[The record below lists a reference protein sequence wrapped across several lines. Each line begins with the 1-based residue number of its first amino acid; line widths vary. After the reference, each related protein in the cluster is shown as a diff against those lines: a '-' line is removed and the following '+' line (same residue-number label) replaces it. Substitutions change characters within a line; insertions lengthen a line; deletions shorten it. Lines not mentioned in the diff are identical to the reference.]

1 VKQYLKNLF
10 NDYRFKYLFAI
21 ILIGP
26 ISRSW
31 SAIESNSTVLEAGRV
46 SFNYFFSSFTLSLFF
61 ALVLSLTPIIFDS
74 NKFYILKTIS
84 VILYLSLLAIGFGSF
99 LSGLRF
105 IYGNLKLLYGGT
117 LILLLISFYLKVKL
131 SDYKLRKG
139 VNFLFLFSFFSALV
153 PIFLIINS
161 YYMPYLLDGG
171 TLDNEKV
178 EGNGNVLMLVFDEM
192 SFSYFEKTQNEI
204 PLFMPNLD
212 KLASESNVYSRVAT
226 TYPFTDLAIPSML
239 SGINSI
245 ENFAKSGERID
256 ISEGPLKS
264 LKNSHRIYSNLGVV
278 DICKAVNCSESSY
291 FIHKSTF
298 YIWMLDIVAIG
309 GNVLPYPLQ
318 KYFPTLG
325 GTWRNYWEVDDVCF
339 NCYDYLPSEYP
350 ETELAPRDTVSNW
363 FYLYHNEITHHPWN
377 LDSKGKSIQP
387 KSNKH
392 FKEFLFPE
400 CIGLKRILCTD
411 DRIALRREVYSN
423 GLMEADRIIGDFI
436 TFLKTTEQYEQTMII
451 VTSDHGIIHDGQGDG
466 RRPTSLERVRPLAH
480 VPLVVKLPRQNEGRI
495 INEIKST
502 GQLISTVA
510 KTVGVNSSYE
520 ELIDLNMDI
529 PNDSQFVTE
538 NGDYVFSMKSI
549 FENSTEPKK
558 IQSNLKI
565 AAWNYSETDIELI
578 KEVIPSE
585 GIVGYGN
592 NSKRGA
598 SDVAIMAW
606 FSDPIDCEGQLLIK
620 YQPNGAIFRT
630 IYDSSE
636 KESLVWSI
644 VKREEN
650 LKSED
655 FNLFCYE
662 K

>member
-1 VKQYLKNLF
+1 MTIYFKNLF
-10 NDYRFKYLFAI
+10 KDSKFRYLFAI

-26 ISRSW
+26 ISRWW
-31 SAIESNSTVLEAGRV
+31 SAIEANTTVLEAGRI
-46 SFNYFFSSFTLSLFF
+46 SFNYFFSSFILSFF
-61 ALVLSLTPIIFDS
+61 LAIFLSITPIIFDS
-74 NKFYILKTIS
+74 NKFKILKTVSFI
-84 VILYLSLLAIGFGSF
+84 IYLSLLAIGFGSF
-99 LSGLRF
+99 LSGIKF

-117 LILLLISFYLKVKL
+117 IILILISFYLKEKL
-131 SDYKLRKG
+131 SDFKLRKG
-139 VNFLFLFSFFSALV
+139 VNFLFIFSFFSALI
-153 PIFLIINS
+153 PIFLITTS
-161 YYMPYLLDGG
+161 YYIPPLLENGS
-171 TLDNEKV
+171 TNYEKV

-212 KLASESNVYSRVAT
+212 KLASESNVYSKVAT
-226 TYPFTDLAIPSML
+226 TYPFTDVAIPSML
-239 SGINSI
+239 SGLNSV

-264 LKNSHRIYSNLGVV
+264 LKNSHRIYSQLVV
-278 DICKAVNCSESSY
+278 LDICKAVNCSESSY
-291 FIHKSTF
+291 IHKSTF
-298 YIWMLDIVAIG
+298 YVWLLDIFAIG

-318 KYFPTLG
+318 KYFPTLE
-325 GTWRNYWEVDDVCF
+325 GTWRNYWEIDDVCF

-350 ETELAPRDTVSNW
+350 ETELAPRDDVSNW

-400 CIGLKRILCTD
+400 CIGLKRVLCTD
-411 DRIALRREVYSN
+411 DRIALSREVYSN
-423 GLMEADRIIGDFI
+423 GLMEADRIIGDFV
-436 TFLKTTEQYEQTMII
+436 TFLKSTNQYEQTMII
-451 VTSDHGIIHDGQGDG
+451 VTSDHGIILDGQGDG
-466 RRPTSLERVRPLAH
+466 RRPKSLERVRPLAH
-480 VPLVVKLPRQNEGRI
+480 VPLVVKFPSQNEGKI
-495 INEIKST
+495 INDIKST
-502 GQLISTVA
+502 GQLISTIV
-510 KTVGVNSSYE
+510 KTVGVNSSDE
-520 ELIDLNMDI
+520 ELTDLNMDI

-538 NGDYVFSMKSI
+538 NGEFIFSVKSI
-549 FENSTEPKK
+549 FENTTPPKK
-558 IQSNLKI
+558 IRSNLKI
-565 AAWNYSETDIELI
+565 SAWNYSETNTQLI

-585 GIVGYGN
+585 GIVGHGY

-606 FSDPIDCEGQLLIK
+606 FSDSIDCEGQLLLK
-620 YQPNGAIFRT
+620 YQPNGKLFQT
-630 IYDSSE
+630 IYDSSK

-644 VKREEN
+644 VEREEN